1 MRIIIIIIMK
11 MTNFQKIMIRTQAK
25 FNKPKKKKKK
35 KKKKII
41 MNQVHSLFLACLLIF
56 L

>member
-35 KKKKII
+35 KKII